1 MENHLLDYKLII
13 AILSLV
19 FGIWHYWQKRKVKD
33 MLAFEA
39 IELNKNIGQAL
50 SSIQKAKEDI
60 QKNQLPSIEVG
71 LAEGYTQAMLLG
83 TAKLYCSMKNTTIE
97 DIDKMIIY
105 NQLSP
110 DNKNIYYSF
119 SKPNKGII
127 RKLIRCIIK
136 AD

>member
-1 MENHLLDYKLII
+1 METHIFDYKLFI

-19 FGIWHYWQKRKVKD
+19 FGIWHYWQKRKIKA
-33 MLAFEA
+33 MLALEA

-60 QKNQLPSIEVG
+60 QKNQMPSIEVG

-97 DIDKMIIY
+97 DIDKMIIH
-105 NQLSP
+105 NQLSGEH
-110 DNKNIYYSF
+110 KNIYYSF
-119 SKPNKGII
+119 SNPNKGILKKFI
-127 RKLIRCIIK
+127 KCIIK
-136 AD
+136 ID